1 MKTKSWSFSLSLALS
16 ALVLQSLAYG
26 ESKTLSIDEVVKAA
40 LDASPIVIQIEG
52 ALSGRRADAF
62 EAKTLSNPSLETEF
76 GVPVASKDAMGNN
89 EVSVSLSQPF
99 KLSHG
104 SLRNRLADLL
114 EEAGNSE
121 KEQAVLE
128 LVTKARIAFAHQW
141 LLSEREKLLQ
151 EVQPKTKSLTQF
163 VSSGLK
169 LGAYGKGDE
178 AVFRTEVAKTEAE
191 LLGIQ
196 AEKLAAEAELTR
208 ITGRSFEGFTLS
220 NPGVFSSIPVSTV
233 ELQLSQ
239 GELKVQ
245 RRAKI
250 LVNLARADSAVA
262 NRDAFPELR
271 PKLFYS
277 RTNEG
282 VDLVGVGLSFDLPF
296 YSQNTAERM
305 RKTSEVL
312 TAESQ
317 AAFFQGE
324 AFKSSVL
331 KSVKMY
337 ELRRQE
343 VLLYEKKVTPAV
355 KEALHAFEA
364 QVRGGEGSVF
374 QLWQTLR
381 EYLEIQERYLD
392 LWTRAFAE
400 YLELSILLGQEL

>member
-1 MKTKSWSFSLSLALS
+1 MRTKYWSLSLSVALS
-16 ALVLQSLAYG
+16 TIVLHSLAYA
-26 ESKTLSIDEVVKAA
+26 ESKTLSIDEVVKSA
-40 LDASPIVIQIEG
+40 LDASPTVLQIEG
-52 ALSGRRADAF
+52 AFSSRRADAF
-62 EAKTLSNPSLETEF
+62 EAKTLSNPSLEAEF
-76 GVPVASKDAMGNN
+76 GVPVASKDAMGDK
-89 EVSVSLSQPF
+89 EVSVSLSQPI
-99 KLSHG
+99 KMSHG
-104 SLRNRLADLL
+104 ELRDRLADLL
-114 EEAGNSE
+114 EQVGSSE

-128 LVTKARIAFAHQW
+128 LVTKTRIAFARQW
-141 LLSEREKLLQ
+141 LLSEREKVLQ

-169 LGAYGKGDE
+169 QGAYGKGDE

-196 AEKLAAEAELTR
+196 AEKLAAEAELAR
-208 ITGRSFEGFTLS
+208 LTGSSFEGVTLS
-220 NPGVFSSIPVSTV
+220 NPGLFSSIPVSKV
-233 ELQLSQ
+233 EMLLSQ

-262 NRDAFPELR
+262 KRDAFPELR

-282 VDLVGVGLSFDLPF
+282 VDLVGIGLSFDLPF
-296 YSQNTAERM
+296 YSQNTAEQM

-317 AAFFQGE
+317 ATFFQGE
-324 AFKSSVL
+324 AFRSSVL
-331 KSVKMY
+331 KSVRMY
-337 ELRRQE
+337 DLRRQE
-343 VLLYEKKVTPAV
+343 VLLYEQKVIPSI
-355 KEALHAFEA
+355 KEALRAFEA

-392 LWTRAFAE
+392 LWTSAFTE
-400 YLELSILLGQEL
+400 YLELSILFGQEL